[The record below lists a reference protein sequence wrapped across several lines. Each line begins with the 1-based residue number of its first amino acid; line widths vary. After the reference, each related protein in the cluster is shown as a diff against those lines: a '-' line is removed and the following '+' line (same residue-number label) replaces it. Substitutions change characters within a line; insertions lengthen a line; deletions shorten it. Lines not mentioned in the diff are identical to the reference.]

1 MDVYLVIELFL
12 ENHCGRTLSGDK
24 ETLDVMASASWDF
37 TLTVAWEVW
46 LLHLLRYSLKI
57 QAAPWKTMAL
67 GNTFPSP
74 LDTFTLNKSP
84 LRIPSCLPHTVPLF
98 FAFPSPFTWWSAISK
113 HRNGIWMASHRHQR
127 KKQKEE
133 QNPGRNDMEKYLT
146 YSFLSIFKFQFTA
159 FFPVLPSFSLCSV
172 SQDTLFAF

>member
-37 TLTVAWEVW
+37 ALTVACEVW

-57 QAAPWKTMAL
+57 QAAPSKTMAL

-84 LRIPSCLPHTVPLF
+84 LCIPSCLPHTVPLF
-98 FAFPSPFTWWSAISK
+98 FSFPSPFTWWTAISK
-113 HRNGIWMASHRHQR
+113 HRDGIWMASHRHHR
-127 KKQKEE
+127 KKKKGGAESWKKWHGKI
-133 QNPGRNDMEKYLT
+133 PHLFF
-146 YSFLSIFKFQFTA
+146 SFYF
-159 FFPVLPSFSLCSV
+159 
-172 SQDTLFAF
+172 